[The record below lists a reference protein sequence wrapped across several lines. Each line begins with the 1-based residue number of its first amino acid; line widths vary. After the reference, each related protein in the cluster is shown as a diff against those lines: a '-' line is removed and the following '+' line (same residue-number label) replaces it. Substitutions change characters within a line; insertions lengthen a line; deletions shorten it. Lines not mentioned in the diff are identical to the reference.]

1 MAVIGRP
8 RNYDRQVDFTVRI
21 PIEQMEFIERFQK
34 MEGLKKRAEATRR
47 LLFIAQAATEL

>member
-21 PIEQMEFIERFQK
+21 PIEQMEFIERFQE
-34 MEGLKKRAEATRR
+34 MEGLAKRAEATRR